1 MRDSIVNEIVQGLNL
16 PEAIARKLLS
26 DYLKVLPAELNQL
39 KEKIKQG
46 DIAGAAK
53 DAHSIKGA
61 SGNLRI
67 KDIFELTAELEQT
80 LKFAAAGNEQH
91 VKIVKLLLAI
101 ENFMK
106 NLES

>member
-26 DYLKVLPAELNQL
+26 DYLQVLPAELNQL

-46 DIAGAAK
+46 DLAGAAK
-53 DAHSIKGA
+53 AAHSIKGA

-80 LKFAAAGNEQH
+80 LKIAVGNEQN

-106 NLES
+106 NLEN